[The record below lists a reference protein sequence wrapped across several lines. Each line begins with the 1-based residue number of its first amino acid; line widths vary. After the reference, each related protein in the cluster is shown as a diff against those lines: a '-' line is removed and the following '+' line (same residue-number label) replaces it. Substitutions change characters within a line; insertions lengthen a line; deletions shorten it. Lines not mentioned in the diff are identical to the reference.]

1 MLNKWIRC
9 LTILQKIFVK
19 PPELAMTKIENKE
32 NLGGTGWKKV
42 GEREREGM
50 RKTEN
55 KKEIMNQ
62 GTDSGIRKT
71 SVKTEE

>member
-1 MLNKWIRC
+1 M
-9 LTILQKIFVK
+9 
-19 PPELAMTKIENKE
+19 KE
-32 NLGGTGWKKV
+32 SKR
-42 GEREREGM
+42 EREREGM

>member
-1 MLNKWIRC
+1 
-9 LTILQKIFVK
+9 
-19 PPELAMTKIENKE
+19 MTKIENKE

-42 GEREREGM
+42 GEREREWM